1 MIYNCRFFCF
11 LASEMAYQ
19 ARKKSEQYKSDPEN
33 HTPLNEYRYC
43 VATVIIALTHAAT
56 YVNHLVHPPDSPVAG
71 LFGEMSPNLR
81 GRIDRLS
88 FKPRL

>member
-43 VATVIIALTHAAT
+43 VATVIGSTVAS
-56 YVNHLVHPPDSPVAG
+56 PPTC
-71 LFGEMSPNLR
+71 LR
-81 GRIDRLS
+81 LEVGQILLKR
-88 FKPRL
+88 